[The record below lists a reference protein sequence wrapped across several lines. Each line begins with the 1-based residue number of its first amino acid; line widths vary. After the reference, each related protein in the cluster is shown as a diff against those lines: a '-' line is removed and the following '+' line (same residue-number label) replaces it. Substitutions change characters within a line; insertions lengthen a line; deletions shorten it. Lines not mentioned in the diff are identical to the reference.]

1 MSSSHPTGGKPDSA
15 PGYKRPIP
23 GMGVGGGDVAILIL
37 CRPKSPLTSD
47 PVEVQLPIVGL
58 FFRPQGLQGQLEL
71 LAMQGML
78 DAKLLKQ

>member
-1 MSSSHPTGGKPDSA
+1 M
-15 PGYKRPIP
+15 
-23 GMGVGGGDVAILIL
+23 AILIL
-37 CRPKSPLTSD
+37 CRPERPLTSD